1 MFKILIIDDD
11 EDLLFLGSS
20 MLRQKGYDVFAL
32 AKAENIS
39 QVVRSFRP
47 ELILL
52 DIKLGEADGRNI
64 CLALK
69 NDPETKQI
77 KVILYSAF
85 PETSIDV
92 LKYGAVDFILKPYDF
107 KHLVNS
113 IDRHL
118 KLTIN

>member
-64 CLALK
+64 C
-69 NDPETKQI
+69 
-77 KVILYSAF
+77 S
-85 PETSIDV
+85 
-92 LKYGAVDFILKPYDF
+92 
-107 KHLVNS
+107 
-113 IDRHL
+113 R
-118 KLTIN
+118 

>member
-1 MFKILIIDDD
+1 MFKILVVDDD
-11 EDLLFLGSS
+11 EDLLFLGTS

-39 QVVRSFRP
+39 EVIRTFQP

-69 NDPETKQI
+69 NDPQTKQI

-92 LKYGAVDFILKPYDF
+92 SRYGADDFIL
-107 KHLVNS
+107 
-113 IDRHL
+113 
-118 KLTIN
+118 

>member
-1 MFKILIIDDD
+1 MFKILVVDDD
-11 EDLLFLGSS
+11 EDLLFLGTS

-39 QVVRSFRP
+39 EVIRTFQP

-69 NDPETKQI
+69 NDPQTKQI
-77 KVILYSAF
+77 TVILYSAF

-92 LKYGAVDFILKPYDF
+92 SRYGADDFILKPYDF
-107 KHLVNS
+107 KQLVDRIDHHLS
-113 IDRHL
+113 
-118 KLTIN
+118 